1 VNDTEPVR
9 AAVETL
15 SKALE
20 AEDFSGWDPYDA
32 LASPVIAKVARL
44 GLLRQVGI
52 QTVKALP
59 VNVRPFLGVPKQ
71 QHTKALALFVS
82 AYSRLAAQP
91 GGEHYRELAVDH
103 GERLRGRA
111 VPSGGGIGWGYDF
124 DVQTRWGYYRRG
136 QPNGVVTAFAAHALL
151 DLASVTGDDGL
162 REPVERMLAFARSE
176 LLVERADGS
185 FFSYVAGSKTPI
197 HNASLLV
204 ASVFA
209 RCDALDSDEGLS
221 ARSAVEYSLD
231 CQRPDGSWP
240 YGEGARLGWVDG
252 YHTAYVL
259 RTLAWCDG
267 VAGAPPVREAIV
279 SGLDL
284 YLKRLID
291 PDGAPRSSLR
301 FRYPLDIHAAA
312 SAIWSLSEL
321 RDYDERALPIA
332 KRVLDWALR
341 SMRREDGRFAFQ
353 RRRLFRNSVPY
364 VRWSDGHMLLGLAS
378 YLRAVENG

>member
-1 VNDTEPVR
+1 MNDLVPLR
-9 AAVETL
+9 DAIQTL
-15 SKALE
+15 SRALE

-32 LASPVIAKVARL
+32 LASPLIAKVARL

-59 VNVRPFLGVPKQ
+59 MNVRPFLGVPKQ

-91 GGEHYRELAVDH
+91 GGEHYRELAVGL

-111 VPSGGGIGWGYDF
+111 VSSGDGIGWGYDF

-151 DLASVTGDDGL
+151 DLAGVTGDDGL
-162 REPVERMLAFARSE
+162 REPVEQMLAFARSE
-176 LLVERADGS
+176 LLVERAEGS

-209 RCDALDSDEGLS
+209 RCNALDSDEVLS
-221 ARSAVEYSLD
+221 ARSAIEYSLG

-240 YGEGARLGWVDG
+240 YGEGVTLGWVDG

-267 VAGAPPVREAIV
+267 VAGSPPVREAVV

-284 YLKRLID
+284 YLERLID
-291 PDGAPRSSLR
+291 PDGGPRSSLR

-321 RDYDERALPIA
+321 RGYDERALPIA
-332 KRVLDWALR
+332 KRVLDWSLR

-364 VRWSDGHMLLGLAS
+364 VRWSDGHMLLALAS
-378 YLRAVENG
+378 YLRAVERS